1 MKIAIFGNTA
11 ASHQVAQRLLN
22 CPNVETVYQLGAP
35 DTVPQTTNY
44 VKLLSDVDKTDAPE
58 AMPGIIAAAKSVT
71 AELVIPMTNP
81 YQLWSEFRRSLS
93 APALLPANGIG
104 LLEWSKIEGKRVLR
118 SLGIPTAGYRELSLD
133 KVIAQFFNFK
143 RPFVMKFDRDWRAGL
158 QTVVVTDEN
167 ISEEYNKL
175 TAVEASTRFLECF
188 GDFVDQKFIIE
199 DYIEGTAEL
208 SYHALSNAV
217 SWTYLGSAR
226 DYKKRYEN
234 DQGHNTA
241 GMGSY
246 RIVENVDPRIH
257 DYADRIFKY
266 CQERGKPYI
275 GFLYLGIMIDKNGN
289 PVVLEIN
296 TRPGDPEITAILPGI
311 ENNLANLLHDVA
323 TNKQLTPLEFNNN
336 SVVSLRIVHNDY
348 SLNPHDNF
356 VEPQLSDVP
365 NDMCIGYNECRGL
378 LHSVITASAGTNTA
392 AADKIYAFLKNKDMG
407 DFTYRTDIGYLE

>member
-11 ASHQVAQRLLN
+11 ASHQVAQKLLD
-22 CPNVETVYQLGAP
+22 CSNVETVYQLGAP
-35 DTVPQTTNY
+35 DVAQQSSRY

-58 AMPGIIAAAKSVT
+58 AMPGIIAAASST
-71 AELVIPMTNP
+71 PADLVIPMTNP
-81 YQLWSEFRRSLS
+81 YQLWSEFRRSVT
-93 APALLPANGIG
+93 APALLPVNGIG
-104 LLEWSKIEGKRVLR
+104 LLEWSKIEGKKVLR

-133 KVIAQFFNFK
+133 KVIAQFFDFK

-158 QTVVVTDEN
+158 QTVIVTDEN

-175 TAVEASTRFLECF
+175 TDAASSTRFLECF

-208 SYHALSNAV
+208 SYHALSNAE

-246 RIVENVDPRIH
+246 RIVEDVDARIH

-275 GFLYLGIMIDKNGN
+275 GVLYLGIMINKNGD

-311 ENNLANLLHDVA
+311 ENNLADLLYDAA
-323 TNKQLTPLEFNNN
+323 TNKPLSPLEFNNK

-348 SLNPHDNF
+348 SLNSHDNF
-356 VEPQLSDVP
+356 VEPQLGELPD
-365 NDMCIGYNECRGL
+365 DMCIGYNECRGL
-378 LHSVITASAGTNTA
+378 LHSVITANGSTNEE
-392 AADKIYAFLKNKDMG
+392 AADKIYSFLKNKDMG
-407 DFTYRTDIGYLE
+407 DFTFRTDIGYLK